1 MTEFENNQVENGNE
15 SMEAAL
21 DNFQEVNVGDI
32 VKGEVLAI
40 EDKQAIVGIE
50 GAGVE
55 GVVPA
60 KRIVY
65 IAC

>member
-32 VKGEVLAI
+32 V
-40 EDKQAIVGIE
+40 
-50 GAGVE
+50 
-55 GVVPA
+55 
-60 KRIVY
+60 
-65 IAC
+65 

>member
-32 VKGEVLAI
+32 VKGEVLALSLI
-40 EDKQAIVGIE
+40 HI
-50 GAGVE
+50 
-55 GVVPA
+55 
-60 KRIVY
+60 
-65 IAC
+65 